1 MAVEGG
7 YRSSSARFFWVV
19 RKVIDEYSVLLLACE
34 YRVYIADPTP
44 ENRLIYSNFVALITI
59 PSLGL
64 STNRHIF

>member
-1 MAVEGG
+1 MV
-7 YRSSSARFFWVV
+7 Y
-19 RKVIDEYSVLLLACE
+19 VLLLVCE
-34 YRVYIADPTP
+34 YMVYIADPTP